1 MTARYDSPAMDEEAL
16 LQQARTGD
24 LEAFN
29 RLVIEYQ
36 SRVYNLAYRI
46 LGETDAAA
54 DAAQEAFLSAFRNLG
69 GFRGGSFRAWLLRI
83 VTNACYDELRR
94 RKRRPVAPLEAGE
107 EADESTFSAGAAVM
121 GESHNGPERAAE
133 RAELARAIQ
142 GCLEGLPADF
152 RVVAVLADVQ
162 GYDYAEIAS
171 VVGTPLGTVKSRL
184 ARARLRLR
192 DCLQRHREL
201 LPAVYRLQDE
211 GPG

>member
-1 MTARYDSPAMDEEAL
+1 L
-16 LQQARTGD
+16 
-24 LEAFN
+24 
-29 RLVIEYQ
+29 
-36 SRVYNLAYRI
+36 
-46 LGETDAAA
+46 
-54 DAAQEAFLSAFRNLG
+54 
-69 GFRGGSFRAWLLRI
+69 RGGSFRAWLLRI

-107 EADESTFSAGAAVM
+107 QAEQAGLPPGAAVM
-121 GESHNGPERAAE
+121 GQTDDGPERAAE

-142 GCLEGLPADF
+142 GCLEGLPVDF

-162 GYDYAEIAS
+162 GYDYAEIAA

-192 DCLQRHREL
+192 DCLKRYREL

-211 GPG
+211 SPG